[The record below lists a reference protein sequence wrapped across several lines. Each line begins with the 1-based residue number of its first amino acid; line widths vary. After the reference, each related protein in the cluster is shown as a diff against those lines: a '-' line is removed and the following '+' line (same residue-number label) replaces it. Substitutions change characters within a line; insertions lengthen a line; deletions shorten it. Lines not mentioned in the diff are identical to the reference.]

1 MKDNRA
7 SARAQVLT
15 PGVLLAATQAGCAA
29 VVVVFTALFVGLWLD
44 SVVGQRGLCTL
55 GVLVASIPLSLWL
68 MLKIA
73 LRVINRIQVTLPTQE
88 PLDSLVE
95 EEIEQL

>member
-15 PGVLLAATQAGCAA
+15 PGLLLAAAQAGCAA
-29 VVVVFTALFVGLWLD
+29 VVVVFAALFVGLWLD

-55 GVLVASIPLSLWL
+55 GLIVSSVPLSLWL
-68 MLKIA
+68 MVRIA
-73 LRVINRIQVTLPTQE
+73 LRVVNRTQVILPAPE
-88 PLDSLVE
+88 PPDPLVKE
-95 EEIEQL
+95 D

>member
-15 PGVLLAATQAGCAA
+15 PSVLLAAAQAGCAA
-29 VVVVFTALFVGLWLD
+29 VIVVFVALFVGLWLD

-55 GVLVASIPLSLWL
+55 GVLIASIPLSLWL

-73 LRVINRIQVTLPTQE
+73 LRVIARTQVKLPEPE
-88 PLDSLVE
+88 PLEPLVKE
-95 EEIEQL
+95 D